1 MSIKSKFFFFCNF
14 CLDRKKFIS
23 EKGKIIPSRV
33 SGICKRNQKYLTTA
47 IKQARVCGLLH
58 FSNSKYDPFINDE
71 PSTVLDLD
79 FY

>member
-1 MSIKSKFFFFCNF
+1 MEF
-14 CLDRKKFIS
+14 LKKFIS
-23 EKGKIIPSRV
+23 EKGKIIPRRV
-33 SGICKRNQKYLTTA
+33 SGVGNRNQKYLAAA
-47 IKQARVCGLLH
+47 IKRARSCGLLH